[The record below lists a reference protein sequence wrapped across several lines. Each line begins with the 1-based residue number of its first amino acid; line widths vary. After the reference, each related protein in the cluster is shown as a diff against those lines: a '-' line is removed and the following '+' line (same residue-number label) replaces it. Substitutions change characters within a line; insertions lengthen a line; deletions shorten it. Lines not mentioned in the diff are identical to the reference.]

1 MTPNQ
6 RFTKPHARYSEATL
20 IKTLEAKGIGRPSTY
35 AAIVETLKKRKYVA
49 LEKRLFVP
57 SDLGRTVWSLLR
69 QGFEDIF
76 NVEFTAEMEAQL
88 DRVEAGADEWAAVV
102 GEFYGP
108 FKARLEGVEGRI
120 TELRESLIKETEK
133 RCEKCG
139 SAMVERWGRNGRF
152 LACSAYPDC
161 KFTAPL
167 DGEEVRTFDVKCDKC
182 GAPMVLKHGRFGEF
196 LGCSN
201 YPECKNTASI
211 PTGVSCPEESCDG
224 VLVKRRTRKGRT
236 FYGCSSYPD
245 CGYAIWDKP
254 IPLTC
259 PACQAGF
266 MVEKKKD
273 GGKKL
278 VCLECG
284 EAVDPK
290 SVAEDNDET

>member
-1 MTPNQ
+1 
-6 RFTKPHARYSEATL
+6 
-20 IKTLEAKGIGRPSTY
+20 
-35 AAIVETLKKRKYVA
+35 VDTLKKRKYVR
-49 LEKRLFVP
+49 LEKRLFQP
-57 SDLGRTVWSLLR
+57 TDLGRTVWRLLK

-76 NVEFTAEMEAQL
+76 NVKFTAEMEAEL
-88 DRVEAGADEWAAVV
+88 DRVEAGTDDWTSVV

-108 FKARLEGVEGRI
+108 FESRLESVEDRI
-120 TELRESLIKETEK
+120 GELRDSLIKETER

-139 SAMVERWGRNGRF
+139 ATMVERWGRNGRF
-152 LACSAYPDC
+152 LACSAYPEC
-161 KFTAPL
+161 KFTAPVE
-167 DGEEVRTFDVKCDKC
+167 GEETRTFDVKCDRC

-211 PTGVSCPEESCDG
+211 PTGVSCPEENCGG

-254 IPLTC
+254 VPVTC
-259 PACQAGF
+259 PSCQAGF

-273 GGKKL
+273 GAKRL

-290 SVAEDNDET
+290 SLVEDDEDV